1 MNIAVKDIMT
11 TDIAFV
17 TSCTTL
23 KEAAKKMDENAC
35 GFLPVGSKEKVVGV
49 ITDRDIVVR
58 AVSSGRDASHECV
71 RDYMTTSVIGCN
83 ENDALEDAISKM
95 HLNNISRLI
104 VKDKSGHVVGV
115 LSLGEYLSKFSKA
128 SEVVSLVKHTFGSI
142 AA

>member
-1 MNIAVKDIMT
+1 MNIAVKDIMA

-23 KEAAKKMDENAC
+23 KEAAKKMEECSC

-49 ITDRDIVVR
+49 ITDRDIVIR
-58 AVSSGRDASHECV
+58 AVSSGRDASNECV

-83 ENDALEDAISKM
+83 ENDALEDAVKKM
-95 HLNNISRLI
+95 HLNNVSRL
-104 VKDKSGHVVGV
+104 VVRNKSGDVVGV
-115 LSLGEYLSKFSKA
+115 LSLGEYLSRFSKA
-128 SEVVSLVKHTFGSI
+128 SEVVSLVKHTFGAM